1 MKRLLAVAVAAALIL
16 AGCADG
22 VPTKEDKSGDFTI
35 PESATL
41 ESTNYGN
48 TLGTRVF
55 QLWHVDMPYEE
66 TVEFFKRNTPENPNP
81 GHNFKWQRELNENE
95 YGWCWENKPGDSE
108 YRETLTISRQ
118 LDRDGT
124 VFLIELDG
132 SGDYKCSK

>member
-1 MKRLLAVAVAAALIL
+1 MAYRPRKIRAGILLFLR
-16 AGCADG
+16 
-22 VPTKEDKSGDFTI
+22 VP
-35 PESATL
+35 L

-108 YRETLTISRQ
+108 Y
-118 LDRDGT
+118 
-124 VFLIELDG
+124 
-132 SGDYKCSK
+132 